1 MCVGFFF
8 NSLEIVFIVFMC
20 GHTFRTLDEIPVL
33 FGDHELTELRLAE
46 SQVLSCVS
54 SLLRLLTW
62 SSSSHLWKMW
72 KTSTISSP
80 CFRRRRRKWR
90 SQWPQS
96 RLASCSLDL
105 AYALKLGVNDQ
116 SGLVCFFRNISP
128 SSCKSQLYFSRRAST
143 STQNLQSQGLF
154 PLW

>member
-1 MCVGFFF
+1 MY
-8 NSLEIVFIVFMC
+8 
-20 GHTFRTLDEIPVL
+20 GHIFRTLGEIPVL
-33 FGDHELTELRLAE
+33 FGDRELTELRLAK

-62 SSSSHLWKMW
+62 NSSSHLWKTW

-105 AYALKLGVNDQ
+105 TYTLKLGVNDQ
-116 SGLVCFFRNISP
+116 SGLVSFFRNVTP
-128 SSCKSQLYFSRRAST
+128 SSCKSQL
-143 STQNLQSQGLF
+143 
-154 PLW
+154 